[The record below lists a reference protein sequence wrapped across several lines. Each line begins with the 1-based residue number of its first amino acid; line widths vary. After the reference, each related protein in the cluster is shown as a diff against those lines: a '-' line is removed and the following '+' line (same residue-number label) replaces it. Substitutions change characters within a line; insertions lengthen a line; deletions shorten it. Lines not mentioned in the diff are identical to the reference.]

1 MLNYWKT
8 IVNSA
13 TGTSHQNKKTPC
25 QDYGSYEILDLGII
39 VGAVADGAGSAKC
52 SQIGS
57 ELTVKTTL
65 SYLKKCYESYKLR
78 GYDLPLTIPIAKKKA
93 ENIFDRTLAK
103 VKKAL
108 VEEAEKISC
117 STNDLACT
125 LLVFIATPNWI
136 AAMQIGDGFIVVG
149 LEESPYQLLFSP
161 DKGEYANQTT
171 FVTSANASSKRQV
184 CVLEG
189 KQEFIC
195 VSTDGL
201 EKLAIDF
208 RTETA
213 YHPFFNAFEEGL
225 KNREREEEQKS
236 LREWLNSQEVN
247 ARTDDDKTLL
257 LCLYERYQRTPNS
270 RPQAVI
276 PPPPSP
282 IQWIQWKPPT
292 PVSKT
297 QVIAKKASSS
307 KISNSLVPVSASLQ
321 RNNESHHNTCSNSEL
336 LFVIQNYRYIS
347 NDRTF
352 ICFLTYSICQI
363 TTTANEN
370 K

>member
-1 MLNYWKT
+1 MSWKT

-25 QDYGSYEILDLGII
+25 QDYGSYEILDLDVI
-39 VGAVADGAGSAKC
+39 VGAVADGAGSAKN
-52 SQIGS
+52 SEVGS
-57 ELTVKTTL
+57 SLAVKTAL
-65 SYLKKCYESYKLR
+65 SYLKKCYESYKIK
-78 GYDLPLTIPIAKKKA
+78 GYDLPLTIPITKKKA

-108 VEEAEKISC
+108 VEEAEKINC

-149 LEESPYQLLFSP
+149 LEKSPYQLLFPP

-171 FVTSANASSKRQV
+171 FVTSANASSKMQV
-184 CVLEG
+184 RVLEG
-189 KQEFIC
+189 KQEFVC
-195 VSTDGL
+195 ASTDGL

-208 RTETA
+208 RTGIP
-213 YHPFFNAFEEGL
+213 YHRFFNAFEEGL

-257 LCLYERYQRTPNS
+257 LCLYERYPRTSDS

-276 PPPPSP
+276 PPQPSP
-282 IQWIQWKPPT
+282 IPWKPPT

-297 QVIAKKASSS
+297 PIITSLTSSRS
-307 KISNSLVPVSASLQ
+307 ISNSSAPVSTSLQ
-321 RNNESHHNTCSNSEL
+321 QNKESHHNTRSNSKL
-336 LFVIQNYRYIS
+336 LLVIQNYRYIS

-352 ICFLTYSICQI
+352 VCFLTYSICQI